1 MGAEPLNYTTSLSF
15 LSHPPGQNG
24 RKDFMPS
31 YYDNKTKNWY
41 CIFYYTDWTGTRKQK
56 KKRGFERKKDAQE
69 WERDFLQRQAAQPD
83 MPFSTLSEL
92 YLKDKEQ
99 NTKFAT
105 YRVHKMRVDTW
116 LLPVFGNRPINA
128 IMPVDVRN
136 WQGYLKTAISAQNKP
151 LSDGYRHDL
160 FVELSGVFNFA
171 MRFYGLSVNP
181 CKVVGNTPVKHK
193 KKLNFWTKEEFDRFL
208 STFDAADPFRMA
220 YLTLYYTGMRIGELQ
235 ALTAS
240 DVDTEA
246 GTITI
251 SKTYHRKYGVEMITT
266 PKTPKANRTITIPKF
281 LCAALQEYINKIY
294 QPDAD
299 TRIFPYSHSCYT
311 DAFRSHTKKAGVKP
325 IRLHGLRH
333 SHASL
338 LIELGFSVLLISE
351 RLGHENVST
360 TLNIYAHLFPSKQSE
375 VAEKLDLLQTK

>member
-1 MGAEPLNYTTSLSF
+1 
-15 LSHPPGQNG
+15 
-24 RKDFMPS
+24 MPS

-220 YLTLYYTGMRIGELQ
+220 YLTLYYTGMRIGDDDDKIRLNQRKPSKYKGLSRFGPEKNLQ
-235 ALTAS
+235 
-240 DVDTEA
+240 
-246 GTITI
+246 
-251 SKTYHRKYGVEMITT
+251 R
-266 PKTPKANRTITIPKF
+266 
-281 LCAALQEYINKIY
+281 INKFMKERPTFYKKLIQMKENFRFY
-294 QPDAD
+294 LRCFYCITKVVILQFNSEKQD
-299 TRIFPYSHSCYT
+299 RISS
-311 DAFRSHTKKAGVKP
+311 
-325 IRLHGLRH
+325 
-333 SHASL
+333 
-338 LIELGFSVLLISE
+338 
-351 RLGHENVST
+351 
-360 TLNIYAHLFPSKQSE
+360 
-375 VAEKLDLLQTK
+375 

>member
-1 MGAEPLNYTTSLSF
+1 
-15 LSHPPGQNG
+15 
-24 RKDFMPS
+24 MPS

-83 MPFSTLSEL
+83 MPFSTLSER

>member
-1 MGAEPLNYTTSLSF
+1 
-15 LSHPPGQNG
+15 
-24 RKDFMPS
+24 MPS

-181 CKVVGNTPVKHK
+181 CKVV
-193 KKLNFWTKEEFDRFL
+193 
-208 STFDAADPFRMA
+208 A
-220 YLTLYYTGMRIGELQ
+220 
-235 ALTAS
+235 
-240 DVDTEA
+240 
-246 GTITI
+246 
-251 SKTYHRKYGVEMITT
+251 
-266 PKTPKANRTITIPKF
+266 
-281 LCAALQEYINKIY
+281 
-294 QPDAD
+294 
-299 TRIFPYSHSCYT
+299 
-311 DAFRSHTKKAGVKP
+311 
-325 IRLHGLRH
+325 IR
-333 SHASL
+333 
-338 LIELGFSVLLISE
+338 
-351 RLGHENVST
+351 
-360 TLNIYAHLFPSKQSE
+360 P
-375 VAEKLDLLQTK
+375 

>member
-1 MGAEPLNYTTSLSF
+1 
-15 LSHPPGQNG
+15 
-24 RKDFMPS
+24 MPS

-83 MPFSTLSEL
+83 MPFSTLSQL

-220 YLTLYYTGMRIGELQ
+220 YLTLYYTGMRIGE
-235 ALTAS
+235 AAS
-240 DVDTEA
+240 A
-246 GTITI
+246 HCFRRRHRSGHY
-251 SKTYHRKYGVEMITT
+251 YH
-266 PKTPKANRTITIPKF
+266 F
-281 LCAALQEYINKIY
+281 
-294 QPDAD
+294 
-299 TRIFPYSHSCYT
+299 
-311 DAFRSHTKKAGVKP
+311 
-325 IRLHGLRH
+325 
-333 SHASL
+333 
-338 LIELGFSVLLISE
+338 
-351 RLGHENVST
+351 ENVS
-360 TLNIYAHLFPSKQSE
+360 
-375 VAEKLDLLQTK
+375 

>member
-1 MGAEPLNYTTSLSF
+1 MAVLGRQVRDVAVAPGAAAA
-15 LSHPPGQNG
+15 G
-24 RKDFMPS
+24 RS
-31 YYDNKTKNWY
+31 VLVQ
-41 CIFYYTDWTGTRKQK
+41 IVVVG
-56 KKRGFERKKDAQE
+56 EA
-69 WERDFLQRQAAQPD
+69 
-83 MPFSTLSEL
+83 S
-92 YLKDKEQ
+92 
-99 NTKFAT
+99 
-105 YRVHKMRVDTW
+105 
-116 LLPVFGNRPINA
+116 VFGNRPINA

>member
-1 MGAEPLNYTTSLSF
+1 
-15 LSHPPGQNG
+15 
-24 RKDFMPS
+24 MPS

-160 FVELSGVFNFA
+160 CRV
-171 MRFYGLSVNP
+171 
-181 CKVVGNTPVKHK
+181 
-193 KKLNFWTKEEFDRFL
+193 
-208 STFDAADPFRMA
+208 
-220 YLTLYYTGMRIGELQ
+220 
-235 ALTAS
+235 
-240 DVDTEA
+240 
-246 GTITI
+246 
-251 SKTYHRKYGVEMITT
+251 
-266 PKTPKANRTITIPKF
+266 
-281 LCAALQEYINKIY
+281 
-294 QPDAD
+294 
-299 TRIFPYSHSCYT
+299 
-311 DAFRSHTKKAGVKP
+311 
-325 IRLHGLRH
+325 IRR
-333 SHASL
+333 
-338 LIELGFSVLLISE
+338 V
-351 RLGHENVST
+351 
-360 TLNIYAHLFPSKQSE
+360 
-375 VAEKLDLLQTK
+375 

>member
-1 MGAEPLNYTTSLSF
+1 M
-15 LSHPPGQNG
+15 
-24 RKDFMPS
+24 
-31 YYDNKTKNWY
+31 
-41 CIFYYTDWTGTRKQK
+41 
-56 KKRGFERKKDAQE
+56 
-69 WERDFLQRQAAQPD
+69 
-83 MPFSTLSEL
+83 
-92 YLKDKEQ
+92 
-99 NTKFAT
+99 
-105 YRVHKMRVDTW
+105 
-116 LLPVFGNRPINA
+116 
-128 IMPVDVRN
+128 
-136 WQGYLKTAISAQNKP
+136 
-151 LSDGYRHDL
+151 
-160 FVELSGVFNFA
+160 FNFA